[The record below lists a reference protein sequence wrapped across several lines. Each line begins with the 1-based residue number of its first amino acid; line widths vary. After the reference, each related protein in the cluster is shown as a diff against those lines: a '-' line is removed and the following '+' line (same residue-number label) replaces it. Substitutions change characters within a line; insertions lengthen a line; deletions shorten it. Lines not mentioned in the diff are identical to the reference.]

1 MEFSFYIQE
10 ITIFAP
16 LFQMR
21 KIFILFVLFALLG
34 LLACKYQ
41 KILKSTDL
49 NLKYEMAVKY
59 YEKKDYSRAFPLF
72 EELLNLYK
80 GTAKAQ
86 DIYYYYAMCNYGLDD
101 YALASY
107 HFKNFV
113 STFPNSPKTEEC
125 AYMGA
130 YCYFMDSPNY
140 TLDPTSTQTAINEM
154 QLFINKYPSSSRVQT
169 CNDLMDKLRAK
180 LETKDYQTAKLYF
193 KVENYK
199 AAIIA
204 FENLLKEFPESSRRE
219 ECYFLSLKSRYLLAI
234 NSIEE
239 KKPERLEDAKKAYF
253 QFVDLYPKSVYL
265 SEAER
270 FYDGTTKEI
279 SKNKY
284 RSKS

>member
-1 MEFSFYIQE
+1 
-10 ITIFAP
+10 
-16 LFQMR
+16 MR
-21 KIFILFVLFALLG
+21 RILLLFILSTLLLG
-34 LLACKYQ
+34 SSCKYQ

-49 NLKYEMAVKY
+49 NLKYESAVKY

-80 GTAKAQ
+80 GTSRAQ

-113 STFPNSPKTEEC
+113 STFPSSPRAEEC

-140 TLDPTSTQTAINEM
+140 TLDPTSTELALTEL
-154 QLFINKYPSSSRVQT
+154 QLFINKYPTSTRVQT
-169 CNDLMDKLRAK
+169 CNDLMDKLRSK

-193 KVENYK
+193 KVQNYK
-199 AAIIA
+199 AAIVA
-204 FENLLKEFPESSRRE
+204 FDNLVKDFPESTRKE
-219 ECYFLSLKSRYLLAI
+219 ECQFYALKSRYLLAI

-239 KKPERLEDAKKAYF
+239 KKFERLEETKKAYF
-253 QFVDLYPKSVYL
+253 QFVDLYPKSNYL

-270 FYDGTTKEI
+270 FYSGTTKEI
-279 SKNKY
+279 SKNK
-284 RSKS
+284 